1 MECSYH
7 TINELFDQLGLPSSD
22 NEIESFIDT
31 NKPLKHSVKIQ
42 AADCFSKSQQTFIE
56 EAFHHDSD
64 WVVAVE
70 HLDAMLRESKPL
82 M

>member
-31 NKPLKHSVKIQ
+31 NKPLKHSVENTG
-42 AADCFSKSQQTFIE
+42 CRLLF
-56 EAFHHDSD
+56 
-64 WVVAVE
+64 
-70 HLDAMLRESKPL
+70 
-82 M
+82 